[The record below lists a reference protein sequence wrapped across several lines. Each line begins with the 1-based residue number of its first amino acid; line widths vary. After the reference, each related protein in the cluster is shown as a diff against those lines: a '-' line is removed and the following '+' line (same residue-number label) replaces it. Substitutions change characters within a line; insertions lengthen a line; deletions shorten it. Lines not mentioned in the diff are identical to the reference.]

1 MAVAKKTRGR
11 IWENQETLL
20 LLQKW
25 GDENIQMKLISCTR
39 KTMMPFTAIFLS
51 FCDFNVHEVTPRQN
65 HKGEALSCMKRFLEV
80 SATVMRMDTWVWRHK
95 TATQLAK
102 SFYQMKLLKAW
113 RASYSKWGMGS
124 QGKLWNN
131 LTLAIAFQGLLQFIL
146 PFVAKIEPIC
156 SELNVCGTVSK
167 RWWPAHHKWVDLLPY
182 FYSNP

>member
-1 MAVAKKTRGR
+1 
-11 IWENQETLL
+11 
-20 LLQKW
+20 
-25 GDENIQMKLISCTR
+25 
-39 KTMMPFTAIFLS
+39 
-51 FCDFNVHEVTPRQN
+51 
-65 HKGEALSCMKRFLEV
+65 
-80 SATVMRMDTWVWRHK
+80 
-95 TATQLAK
+95 
-102 SFYQMKLLKAW
+102 MKLLKAW

-131 LTLAIAFQGLLQFIL
+131 LTLAIAFPGLLQFIL